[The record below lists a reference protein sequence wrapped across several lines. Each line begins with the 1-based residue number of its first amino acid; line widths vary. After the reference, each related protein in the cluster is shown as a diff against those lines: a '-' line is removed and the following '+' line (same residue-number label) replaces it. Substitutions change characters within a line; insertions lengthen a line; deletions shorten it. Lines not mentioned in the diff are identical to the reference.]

1 MKTSAVHPHE
11 SILVPPS
18 IDVIDLLAL
27 SPEQRAI
34 MRAAGREVRECDRV
48 LKKGG
53 LNVVGEVLRAQGDFV
68 EMAHYPRDDVFDTE
82 THSQYYY
89 HAHRGSELEH
99 GHFHTFLR
107 AGGMPV
113 GVAPL
118 DDPQASEPWPRGEDA
133 ISHLIAI
140 AMDAWGDPIGLFCT
154 NRWVTDETGYPAD
167 AVIAMLDGF
176 AINHAFP
183 NWAVNR
189 WLTALL
195 RLYRP
200 HIEALIRHRDQVIAA
215 WRQAHPDCDVFEDR
229 TLEITGYLP
238 IAVEDLL
245 ARLDALDEDS
255 SSLFPLHSPIRS
267 HDP

>member
-1 MKTSAVHPHE
+1 MTSKVIPV
-11 SILVPPS
+11 SIGAP
-18 IDVIDLLAL
+18 DLHGL
-27 SPEQRAI
+27 SPKQRAV
-34 MRAAGREVRECDRV
+34 MRAAGQEVFECYRV
-48 LKKGG
+48 LEKGG
-53 LNVVGEVLRAQGDFV
+53 LNVVGEVLKGQGDFV
-68 EMAHYPRDDVFDTE
+68 EMEHYPRDDVFDTE
-82 THSQYYY
+82 THGQYYY
-89 HAHRGSELEH
+89 HAHRGSDLEH

-118 DDPQASEPWPRGEDA
+118 DDPQASEPWPHGENA

-154 NRWVTDETGYPAD
+154 NRWVTDETWYPAE
-167 AVIAMLDGF
+167 AVTAMLDRF
-176 AINHAFP
+176 AIDHAFP

-200 HIEALIRHRDQVIAA
+200 HEALICHRDRVIAA
-215 WRQAHPDCDVFEDR
+215 WQQTYPDRDAFEDR
-229 TLEITGYLP
+229 ALEITGYLP

-245 ARLDALDEDS
+245 ARLDA
-255 SSLFPLHSPIRS
+255 P
-267 HDP
+267 